1 MEQPLE
7 KTRELI
13 QLVES
18 MEGRLTQ
25 ARASIAERAF
35 SMGCS
40 AAGTPVLVVVG
51 LSYLFGVRGWAGLAL
66 VLVIALMAAVVLV
79 SLLTSRAQTAAARR
93 TFELELLPEL
103 HQFAA
108 ENNLTLEQIGD
119 AARINLPKDAL
130 LSTFLPAPSVPAHEE

>member
-7 KTRELI
+7 TDQELI

-40 AAGTPVLVVVG
+40 VAGTPVLVVVG
-51 LSYLFGVRGWAGLAL
+51 LAYLFGVRGWAGLAL
-66 VLVIALMAAVVLV
+66 VLVVALMAAVVLV
-79 SLLTSRAQTAAARR
+79 SLLTTRAQTAAARR
-93 TFELELLPEL
+93 TYELELLPEM
-103 HQFAA
+103 HQFA
-108 ENNLTLEQIGD
+108 LVKHVTLEQIGD
-119 AARINLPKDAL
+119 AARANLPKEAL
-130 LSTFLPAPSVPAHEE
+130 LNSFLPASPVPALEE